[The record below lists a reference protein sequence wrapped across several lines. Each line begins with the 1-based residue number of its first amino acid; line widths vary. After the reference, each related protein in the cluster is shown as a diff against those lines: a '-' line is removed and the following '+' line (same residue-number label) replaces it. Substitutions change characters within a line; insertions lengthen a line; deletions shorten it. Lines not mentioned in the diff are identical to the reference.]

1 MRTKRT
7 WTIALSCPRKV
18 KVKQSL
24 NKLRQALRVPGGWG
38 SQISWQLA
46 HEGGEVVSATHRQP
60 LSLQEIFLVL
70 ISFRGWVD
78 PKGGLCQWK
87 IPLTPSVIEPAT
99 FRLLVQCLNQMRHYV
114 PPQVPERTD
123 LKRVT
128 SVSHL
133 GRFRFFKKFW
143 GSGTAVYFTCQLHKH
158 GLTPL
163 ANETAYWPPTSE
175 HEDF

>member
-114 PPQVPERTD
+114 PPKSRKGPTWNAS
-123 LKRVT
+123 LLWAI
-128 SVSHL
+128 SA
-133 GRFRFFKKFW
+133 
-143 GSGTAVYFTCQLHKH
+143 GSGSSRNSEGREQRFILRVSYTNTASRH
-158 GLTPL
+158 
-163 ANETAYWPPTSE
+163 
-175 HEDF
+175 